1 MKHPLLLRSFAACIV
16 SCALLQAAAAADPV
30 SNAFGL
36 LKFRPI
42 GPAIS
47 GGRATA
53 VAGSDSDPRIYY
65 AGGAAGGV
73 FRSADGGVSWQPTFD
88 RASAAAVGA
97 LAVSVKD
104 PNDVWV
110 GTGESNPR
118 NEVQEGSGIWHSTNG
133 GTTWKHAG
141 LDDAGSISSISL
153 DPRDPRTVVVG
164 VLGHIFRDGAMR
176 GIYVTHD
183 GGAHWARTLYLGPSS
198 GVSQVVRVPGR
209 PQTLFAGV
217 WQFRRQPWMMT
228 SGGPRGG
235 LFRSND
241 GGTTWQKLSGN
252 GLPAGLTGRIGI
264 AAASGG
270 RVYAI
275 IQSKEGE
282 LWRSDDD
289 GNSWRR
295 APHSPYLGARPFYF
309 SSIFVDPSN
318 RNTLIAVALI
328 LSISRNGAM
337 SFNRTAT
344 NAGWDYHAAW
354 WSADGLRLIVG
365 SDEGVLISADGG
377 KHWWQPYD
385 LPFSQPYHVAF
396 DDTIPNYTVCI
407 GLQDNS
413 SWCGPS
419 STENG
424 LGVLNRDWYTVGPGD
439 GMHAMFDPGDK
450 NLIWQTSTNSGT
462 GQVFLYD
469 ARTTQSWEVSPSEAD
484 SGDKPANLA
493 HRFNW
498 DTPIAFTSDGSALVG
513 GEVVFSSADKG
524 RHWTVLSPDLTRNDR
539 SHQQISGGP
548 ITTDVSGAET
558 SDTLLC
564 IAPSKR
570 DPGVIWT
577 GSDDGLVHLTRDGG
591 KTWTDVTPSGAPHWG
606 RAYTVEPGAAD
617 AGTAYVAFDN
627 HMLGDDRAYVFG
639 TSDYGR
645 TWSRFDAGLPAGD
658 FVRVVREDPKNP
670 SVLYAGT
677 ERGLFLSLD
686 RGTTWHPFRLNMP
699 ATAVYDIQIQ
709 PRSDDLIVA
718 THGRGVWILDDAH
731 AIQDFAHTA
740 ATQAV
745 LFAPHDA
752 YRMWQASPVNS
763 FTEQSLP
770 DNEFVGPNRSPAIF
784 SYYLPKSARHVEI
797 DVVAADG
804 HVVKHLSG
812 SKKITGHAG
821 VNRVSWDLTEDGP
834 LRWKRTFEQ
843 NRGPTSGAE
852 VVPGQFVVRLVVDGT
867 TREAPLVVNA
877 DPRDPAGTAEASQ
890 RHDAL
895 TTLNAE
901 LGHIDG
907 WLNEID
913 DRIASHAA
921 TARVLAFRAQLTLD
935 PRNVE
940 DLNAPPR
947 LRERVM
953 DLLSRVNSS
962 SFQGPTAA
970 QGDELAK
977 LEAGFTASTVEAS
990 SLGL

>member
-1 MKHPLLLRSFAACIV
+1 MSTSSDPEAEKTIRGGHRIPTWSDPADEGFREAAREVGRVKHPLLLRSFAACIV

-354 WSADGLRLIVG
+354 WSADGRRLIVG

-396 DDTIPNYTVCI
+396 DDAIPNYTVCI
-407 GLQDNS
+407 GLQEISFVVRTIVDGERLRRPQPRLVYGRS
-413 SWCGPS
+413 RRWDA
-419 STENG
+419 
-424 LGVLNRDWYTVGPGD
+424 RDVRSGRQEPD
-439 GMHAMFDPGDK
+439 LA
-450 NLIWQTSTNSGT
+450 NVNASGT

-484 SGDKPANLA
+484 SGDKPADLA

-498 DTPIAFTSDGSALVG
+498 DTPIAFSSDGNALVG

-548 ITTDVSGAET
+548 ITADVSGAET

-577 GSDDGLVHLTRDGG
+577 GSDDGLVHVTRDGG

-606 RAYTVEPGAAD
+606 RAYTVEPGAVD

-645 TWSRFDAGLPAGD
+645 TWSRLDAGLPAGD

-686 RGTTWHPFRLNMP
+686 RGTQLASLPPQHAGNCGVRYPNP
-699 ATAVYDIQIQ
+699 AALR
-709 PRSDDLIVA
+709 RSDRRDARTRRVDPRRRACDPRFRAHCRDAGRAVRTARCVSDVA
-718 THGRGVWILDDAH
+718 SITRQQLHRA
-731 AIQDFAHTA
+731 
-740 ATQAV
+740 
-745 LFAPHDA
+745 
-752 YRMWQASPVNS
+752 
-763 FTEQSLP
+763 
-770 DNEFVGPNRSPAIF
+770 
-784 SYYLPKSARHVEI
+784 
-797 DVVAADG
+797 VAA
-804 HVVKHLSG
+804 
-812 SKKITGHAG
+812 
-821 VNRVSWDLTEDGP
+821 R
-834 LRWKRTFEQ
+834 
-843 NRGPTSGAE
+843 
-852 VVPGQFVVRLVVDGT
+852 
-867 TREAPLVVNA
+867 
-877 DPRDPAGTAEASQ
+877 
-890 RHDAL
+890 
-895 TTLNAE
+895 
-901 LGHIDG
+901 
-907 WLNEID
+907 
-913 DRIASHAA
+913 
-921 TARVLAFRAQLTLD
+921 
-935 PRNVE
+935 
-940 DLNAPPR
+940 
-947 LRERVM
+947 
-953 DLLSRVNSS
+953 
-962 SFQGPTAA
+962 
-970 QGDELAK
+970 
-977 LEAGFTASTVEAS
+977 
-990 SLGL
+990 